1 MVREEAKTKG
11 AAAFAL
17 SMPFDELAVLQQ
29 NVPYLCA
36 TLGVAAIHLYADTAH
51 AMPQPD
57 VFAAAVPV
65 KPQAHFF
72 FDENLERPP
81 AVAAEGA
88 TAAALPPAPTAA
100 KASSGAQK
108 GAAEKLSVFA
118 YLEKHE
124 MATSGADVSNQSATM
139 P

>member
-1 MVREEAKTKG
+1 MGEDDEQRGSPPDLEQLRARI
-11 AAAFAL
+11 
-17 SMPFDELAVLQQ
+17 DELDVLKQ

-36 TLGVAAIHLYADTAH
+36 TLGVAAIHLYADTAY

-57 VFAAAVPV
+57 VFAAAVPG

-88 TAAALPPAPTAA
+88 TAAAPPAAPAAA

-108 GAAEKLSVFA
+108 GASDKLSVFA

-124 MATSGADVSNQSATM
+124 MATSAPDVSNRPVAM
-139 P
+139 